1 MKNPKILFITILFFA
16 AAHQQAGAQAKI
28 AHIDVSQLMAVMP
41 EMKAAEI
48 QIDKL
53 SKTYDNEY
61 AKMVE
66 DFKTKVKKYDSEAAT
81 TKNVVKDARNTELT
95 EMRTRIDQHKETA
108 YKELQTRQ
116 EAIYKPIVEKARK
129 AIQKVGKAK
138 GYRYVIDSTL
148 GTDVVLADGPDLLA
162 DVKKELGF

>member
-1 MKNPKILFITILFFA
+1 MKNLKIILITLIFFVVT
-16 AAHQQAGAQAKI
+16 HQQIYAQGKI

-53 SKTYDNEY
+53 SKTYDSEY

-66 DFKTKVKKYDSEAAT
+66 DFKAKVKKYDSEAAT
-81 TKNVVKDARNTELT
+81 TKNAVKDARKAELI

-138 GYRYVIDSTL
+138 GYQYVIDSTL
-148 GTDVVLADGPDLLA
+148 GTDVVLADGHDLLA